1 MRVHRRVRTALFVA
15 FVHGLVT
22 AALGQV
28 ASANPCAVRAQS
40 ASVDNVSI
48 QPAGEAAFG
57 FSLEHL
63 PMEARLSGTNAAEL
77 EVMAP
82 LRFTT
87 SHSWNNLGVML
98 SARVSLMDGRLII
111 PAGAYVNVA
120 AQNHDTKNEDL
131 PALLHLRE
139 LRTRAPVPIPCAK
152 LTLPGNTPLSRTRP
166 AHVLPKTQIVFART
180 DNEFAL
186 YATTKEVAPWH
197 IKFDGPL
204 KVVKR
209 SGSWLRVEA
218 KWDDGT
224 RLRGWA
230 KSELFLVTR
239 AVPVGVGGEMG
250 AIGMGL
256 CGSSHRRAPI
266 PFILK
271 ANAPIHSGPKGAIW
285 AHTAGSIK
293 VEAFSL
299 SRSDGWMQIVGVDGF
314 PKRGCS
320 DHNKIWVHASSVQWT
335 DTPLE

>member
-1 MRVHRRVRTALFVA
+1 MRTPLLVSFAL
-15 FVHGLVT
+15 GLVT
-22 AALGQV
+22 TALGHV

-40 ASVDNVSI
+40 ASVEHVSI

-57 FSLEHL
+57 FTLEHL
-63 PMEARLSGTNAAEL
+63 RMEARLSGTNAAEL

-87 SHSWNNLGVML
+87 SHAWNNLGVMT
-98 SARVSLMDGRLII
+98 SKRVSLMDGRLIV
-111 PAGAYVNVA
+111 PAGAYVYVA
-120 AQNHDTKNEDL
+120 ANKHDTASGDL
-131 PALLHLRE
+131 PITLPLAELH
-139 LRTRAPVPIPCAK
+139 TGSPMPIPCSK
-152 LTLPGNTPLSRTRP
+152 LTLPRKTPLSRTRP
-166 AHVLPKTQIVFART
+166 GHVLPKAKIVFART
-180 DNEFAL
+180 DDEFAL
-186 YATTKEVAPWH
+186 YATAKEVAPWH

-218 KWDDGT
+218 KWNDGT

-230 KSELFLVTR
+230 KSELFSVTR

-256 CGSSHRRAPI
+256 CGSSHRRAPL

-271 ANAPIHSGPKGAIW
+271 PNAPIHSGPKGAIW

-293 VEAFSL
+293 VQAFSL

-335 DTPLE
+335 DTPLT